1 MYEQQ
6 TKEYA
11 QNGYTLIP
19 MLAAFIP
26 RIIWPDKLDVQTGQL
41 LNKEFRVSAVAYT
54 YISPSHLGEMYWNF
68 GWAGVLVGMSVFG
81 VGIGFIGGRFD
92 CTREITITDLLVL
105 LTTTQFLIIASEGS
119 IAVQYVQW
127 MRAIAI
133 IALLHF
139 VFAKKGGSSRE
150 TKTQSPPNTLQIRY
164 KNLLR

>member
-1 MYEQQ
+1 
-6 TKEYA
+6 
-11 QNGYTLIP
+11 
-19 MLAAFIP
+19 
-26 RIIWPDKLDVQTGQL
+26 
-41 LNKEFRVSAVAYT
+41 
-54 YISPSHLGEMYWNF
+54 MYWNF

-81 VGIGFIGGRFD
+81 MGIGFIGGRFD

-105 LTTTQFLIIASEGS
+105 LTTTQFLILASEGS

-127 MRAIAI
+127 MRATAI

-139 VFAKKGGSSRE
+139 VFAKKGVASRE